1 MPNDE
6 RRTEPRA
13 KAASQITFECFRHGV
28 KISQGY
34 ARTINLS
41 EHGALVEMP
50 CAIDLES
57 ALILSIHA
65 PFYMLVIQGTVVH
78 SRQISD
84 TAYRVGVH
92 LTNSIEG
99 NWDHLKMDVRQHL
112 ENGDIDL

>member
-1 MPNDE
+1 MLHDD

-13 KAASQITFECFRHGV
+13 KAASQITFECFRRGL

-50 CAIDLES
+50 CAMDLDV
-57 ALILSIHA
+57 ALILSVHA
-65 PFYMLVIQGTVVH
+65 PFYTLVIQGNVVH
-78 SRQISD
+78 SRQISENS
-84 TAYRVGVH
+84 YHIGVH

-99 NWDHLKMDVRQHL
+99 NWDYLKLDVRNRL
-112 ENGDIDL
+112 ENGYVD